1 MSNTQ
6 KTVKKQSRWKHLSKF
21 LAIHAGILLL
31 METDITMTTA
41 SVLHENKMLA
51 PVAAV
56 TTDKLPTESVIKAAG
71 TLHHAAESGVGML
84 ITSQL
89 ITSILFVVLG
99 FFLHVLWV
107 SHKQAKD
114 EQPVRVS
121 VKKSKRK
128 EPTWFWMELKI

>member
-6 KTVKKQSRWKHLSKF
+6 KPTNKRHKAKHLAKF
-21 LAIHAGILLL
+21 IAIHAGILLL
-31 METDITMTTA
+31 METDIAMMSA
-41 SVLHENKMLA
+41 SVIHDTEILA

-56 TTDKLPTESVIKAAG
+56 TTDKLPTESVIKAADS
-71 TLHHAAESGVGML
+71 LHNAAETGWSML

-107 SHKQAKD
+107 SQKG
-114 EQPVRVS
+114 ERRVRVTE
-121 VKKSKRK
+121 KKRTKK
-128 EPTWFWMELKI
+128 EPTWYWMEMRI

>member
-1 MSNTQ
+1 MQ
-6 KTVKKQSRWKHLSKF
+6 HLAKF

-31 METDITMTTA
+31 METDIAMMSA
-41 SVLHENKMLA
+41 SVIHDNEILA

-56 TTDKLPTESVIKAAG
+56 TTEKLPTESVIKAADS
-71 TLHHAAESGVGML
+71 LHHAAETGWSML

-107 SHKQAKD
+107 SHKG
-114 EQPVRVS
+114 ERRVRVTE
-121 VKKSKRK
+121 KKSDRK
-128 EPTWFWMELKI
+128 TPNWYWIEMKI

>member
-1 MSNTQ
+1 M
-6 KTVKKQSRWKHLSKF
+6 KHLAKF

-31 METDITMTTA
+31 METDIAMTSA
-41 SVLHENKMLA
+41 SVLRNSDMLA

-56 TTDKLPTESVIKAAG
+56 TTDKLPTESVLKAAD
-71 TLHHAAESGVGML
+71 TLHSAAETGVGML

-107 SHKQAKD
+107 SNKNNG
-114 EQPVRVS
+114 ERPVHVT
-121 VKKSKRK
+121 VKKRKKK
-128 EPTWFWMELKI
+128 EPTWYWMELKV

>member
-6 KTVKKQSRWKHLSKF
+6 KTTEKQSRWKHLSKF

-31 METDITMTTA
+31 METDIAMTTA
-41 SVLHENKMLA
+41 SVLHENKVLA

-56 TTDKLPTESVIKAAG
+56 TTDKLRTESVIKAAG

-107 SHKQAKD
+107 SHRNNG
-114 EQPVRVS
+114 ERPVHVS
-121 VKKSKRK
+121 VKKGAKK
-128 EPTWFWMELKI
+128 EPTWFWMEMRI